1 MCYSPIDVINPSKY
15 VSLKYRDRYVMQV
28 PCGKCA
34 QCLTAKS
41 NEWSYRLFHHALD
54 TFKEGFVLFDTLTYD
69 NAHLPHISDYI
80 KVSSDVDF
88 PCFSS
93 RDLRLF
99 VADLRQRCKRQY
111 RSNFSYFIASEY
123 GTDNKHLHRP
133 HYHVLFFVKGCIS
146 PLDFSLLVAK
156 TWARGR
162 TDGLPYKPSTHVL
175 ENTFRDMSAGALR
188 SLKYVCKYIQK
199 SSLFQKTI
207 DMRLRQIMADI
218 SSTFASQGLEDWSNS
233 SHFWRVRDSI
243 ARKINQFH
251 RQSTFLGAS
260 VLGDLDLNEVFN
272 TGQLYMPDNEF
283 VIKSIPL
290 STYFKRK
297 LFYKLVEIDGAKSWQ
312 PTELGVQYLKFREK
326 FQISKLADRF
336 HAVATQ
342 FRLNVDVNKLA
353 DYVYNY
359 RGRFN
364 ADRPSNIYERLD
376 NVSFFNYVSRYDREQ
391 FDGVGLSPVFLGNSS
406 IGYKRF
412 SNKVPF
418 IPISKLIASN
428 VYFNQE
434 YESVLDTIFHHSNEL
449 GLSRQKAFVSKQRL
463 QNLVHHF
470 FP

>member
-15 VSLKYRDRYVMQV
+15 VSLKFRDRYVMQV

-80 KVSSDVDF
+80 SVSTDVDF

-99 VADLRQRCKRQY
+99 VADLRQRCKRQFK
-111 RSNFSYFIASEY
+111 SNFSYFIASEY
-123 GTDNKHLHRP
+123 GTDSKHLHRP
-133 HYHVLFFVKGCIS
+133 HYHALFFVKGNVS
-146 PLDFSLLVAK
+146 PLDFSMLVAK
-156 TWARGR
+156 TWGRGR

-207 DMRLRQIMADI
+207 DMRLRHIMADI
-218 SSTFASQGLEDWSNS
+218 SSTFVSQGLDDWPNS

-283 VIKSIPL
+283 VVKSIPL
-290 STYFKRK
+290 PTYFKRK

-312 PTELGVQYLKFREK
+312 PTELGLQYLKFREK

-342 FRLNVDVNKLA
+342 FRLNVDVSKLA

-359 RGRFN
+359 RGRF
-364 ADRPSNIYERLD
+364 RSFFPPSTLSERLSHL
-376 NVSFFNYVSRYDREQ
+376 SFFNYVTRYDKEQ
-391 FDGVGLSPVFLGNSS
+391 FDSLGLSSRFMGNSS
-406 IGYKRF
+406 IGYSRSKPAF
-412 SNKVPF
+412 LPLSSF
-418 IPISKLIASN
+418 ISQH

-434 YESVLDTIFHHSNEL
+434 YETVLSTIFHHSNEL
-449 GLSRQKAFVSKQRL
+449 GLVRQNAFSSKQRL
-463 QNLVHHF
+463 QNLIHHF
-470 FP
+470 YP